1 MQYRTENT
9 VDYFSKKKIEIDKMK
24 KVALERKDAA
34 KSALINMVFKAN
46 ELAKAIE
53 SPSLAD
59 GAKKAPPGCS
69 KDGGAYDGLK
79 WIGGIRK
86 LALSMKKARPSTTT

>member
-1 MQYRTENT
+1 MENP

-53 SPSLAD
+53 STSLTD

-69 KDGGAYDGLK
+69 KDGRTYNGLK
-79 WIGGIRK
+79 WIGRNWK
-86 LALSMKKARPSTTT
+86 SALSMMKARPSTTP